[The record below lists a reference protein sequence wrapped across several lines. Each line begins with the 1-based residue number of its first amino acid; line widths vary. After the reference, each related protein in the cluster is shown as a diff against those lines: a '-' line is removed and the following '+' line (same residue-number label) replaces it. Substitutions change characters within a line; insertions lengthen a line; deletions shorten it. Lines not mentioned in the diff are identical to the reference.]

1 MSEIILRFSSKNRQ
15 KSGVSESHDFTT
27 RFNTP
32 IKLSYDMK
40 HDIAVRMISMTYSWY
55 NIRQSYNNNKIKYS
69 YDKGTNWETITF
81 VDGMYS
87 YDDIDEYIKKYMKEK
102 RHFVNAARDPKNDP
116 DDDKIEY
123 GINLYFVLSTY
134 RVLIELDENY
144 RVDLRNTDFRKL
156 IGFESKIVS
165 VTEYGTILPNITR
178 GVDEVHINCDGVTD
192 SIVDG
197 QNSSTI
203 AVIPVENLVRSLPF
217 TYKPR
222 FLAYSPVS
230 GHLISSMR
238 FYVTDS
244 SGQSINLNGIDWY
257 IELFLRSTDM

>member
-1 MSEIILRFSSKNRQ
+1 MSEIVLRFSSRNRQ
-15 KSGVSESHDFTT
+15 TGGVSLSHDFTT

-32 IKLSYDMK
+32 IQLSYDMK
-40 HDIAVRMISMTYSWY
+40 HELAVRMISMTYSWY
-55 NIRQSYNNNKIKYS
+55 NIRQLYGNNKIKYS
-69 YDKGTNWETITF
+69 YNKGTNWETITF
-81 VDGMYS
+81 TDGMYS
-87 YDDIDEYIKKYMKEK
+87 YDDINDYIQKYMKDK
-102 RHFVNAARDPKNDP
+102 GHLIKDDD
-116 DDDKIEY
+116 DDDKKEY

-144 RVDLRNTDFRKL
+144 RLDLRNSDFRKL
-156 IGFESKIVS
+156 IGFNSKIIDK
-165 VTEYGTILPNITR
+165 TEYGTSLPNITR
-178 GVDEVHINCDGVTD
+178 GVDFININCDRVTD

-197 QNSSTI
+197 QNSSTV

-230 GHLISSMR
+230 GHSIPTMR

-244 SGQSINLNGIDWY
+244 SGAPIDLNGIDWY
-257 IELFLRSTDM
+257 IELFLRSTQI